1 MLTYSQLDR
10 IADSYIP
17 ALFLISIYVLA
28 VGVFK
33 LGLKRKGIEIASVVF
48 SIVIVYGVM
57 LLDNTFK
64 IWSIFDLDYSTHT
77 ALSLV
82 FVVYLSSKNKTLLR
96 VSIISFLLYVLLM
109 LYQKYHSVAD
119 ILSTAIILIPLF
131 WLLLHRE
138 KLTCTTHKSLK
149 RAP

>member
-33 LGLKRKGIEIASVVF
+33 LGLKRKCIEIASVIY
-48 SIVIVYGVM
+48 SIVIVYSVM
-57 LLDNTFK
+57 LLDNVFQ
-64 IWSIFDLDYSTHT
+64 IWPTFDLDYSTHT

-82 FVVYLSSKNKTLLR
+82 FVVYLSSKNKTLLIGS
-96 VSIISFLLYVLLM
+96 VLSFLLYVLLM

-138 KLTCTTHKSLK
+138 KLTYATHKSLK